1 MATDEPPNPNS
12 SPPQSTGSDS
22 AAAAAPSPVVP
33 AVSSNSGK
41 SSRRRRRLRRA
52 MMVAGWLIVAYLLVA
67 YWLLPMMWTHYEHH
81 HRMANAPKTTMLA
94 DGVPGDPLNVAVI
107 GSKEELIRAMYV
119 AGWKAA
125 DPVTLKSSL
134 HIADSV
140 LLKKPYATAPV
151 SNLFLFGR
159 RQDLAFER
167 PAGENARRRH
177 HVRFWRDDELGMNG
191 RPLWLGAATFDTSVG
206 MSHLTGQITHHIDAN
221 IDQERDHLI
230 GDLSEA
236 GQLSNVFQVTGV
248 GIALQGRQRRRR
260 SLFHRR

>member
-1 MATDEPPNPNS
+1 
-12 SPPQSTGSDS
+12 
-22 AAAAAPSPVVP
+22 
-33 AVSSNSGK
+33 
-41 SSRRRRRLRRA
+41 
-52 MMVAGWLIVAYLLVA
+52 MMVAGWLIVAYLVVA

-81 HRMANAPKTTMLA
+81 HRMADAPKTTMLA
-94 DGVPGDPLNVAVI
+94 DGVPGDPLNVAVV
-107 GSKEELIRAMYV
+107 GSKEELIRAMYA

-140 LLKKPYATAPV
+140 LLKKPYETAPV
-151 SNLFLFGR
+151 SNLLLFGR

-177 HVRFWRDDELGMNG
+177 HVRFWRDDDLGISG

-230 GDLSEA
+230 ADLTGA
-236 GQLSNVFQVTGV
+236 GQLSSVFQVTGV
-248 GIALQGRQRRRR
+248 GIALQGRNGGGDRYFTDGELTIGELTKGNAVRREPPEDLANPAIVDLKDNIVRWLA
-260 SLFHRR
+260 SFQN